1 MKLDVI
7 SERHNPLLARKEM
20 QVSAWHPE
28 EPTPSRAQV
37 QQLVS
42 KQLGADVTKIDVRN
56 IFSKIGASK
65 SDIKIFIWDN
75 KKVDDLSK
83 AKKVNDADAS
93 KQSEAP
99 KAE

>member
-7 SERHNPLLARKEM
+7 SEKHNPLLARKEV
-20 QVSAWHPE
+20 QATAWHPE

-37 QQLVS
+37 QQLIA
-42 KQLGADVTKIDVRN
+42 KQLGSEITKIDIRN
-56 IFSKIGASK
+56 IFSKNGSSK

-83 AKKVNDADAS
+83 AKK
-93 KQSEAP
+93 QSEEP
-99 KAE
+99 KAA